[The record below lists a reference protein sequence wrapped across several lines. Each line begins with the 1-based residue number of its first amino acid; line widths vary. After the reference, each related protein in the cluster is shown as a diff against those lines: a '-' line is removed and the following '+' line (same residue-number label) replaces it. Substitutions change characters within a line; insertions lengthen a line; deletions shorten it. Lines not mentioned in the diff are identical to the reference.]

1 MMGDTV
7 VVLGGAGLVG
17 SLVARILM
25 QYGCNVRVVDR
36 RAPEQPCGFHEVDV
50 TSPLSTTG
58 HIFQGAKAVVF
69 ALPESVAIRAIPWV
83 LGAVSDEVVF
93 IPTCSV
99 QEPFYRALKS
109 ASPPQ
114 PFVGI
119 NPMFSPK
126 LSVQGRTVAVCLDDE
141 ESPTTFIEQFL
152 LGAGM
157 KIKRMAPVA
166 HDELMALCQ
175 ALPHAA
181 ILGFGLA
188 LSKCSLDLESALEV
202 MPPPMRTMMALL
214 SRVLVNPPE
223 VYWDIQLENDHA
235 IKQREALAEGMRR
248 LTESVRR
255 QDYDGFSND
264 LQGVSNALGRRLNS
278 GAVDCQHVFSLL
290 N

>member
-1 MMGDTV
+1 MMSDTV

-17 SLVARILM
+17 SLISRILM
-25 QYGCNVRVVDR
+25 QYGYDVRVVDR
-36 RAPEQPCGFHEVDV
+36 RPSEQENGFYEVDV
-50 TSPLSTTG
+50 TSPFSNTE
-58 HIFQGAKAVVF
+58 HIFQGVVAVVF

-83 LGAVSDEVVF
+83 VGSVSSDVVF

-99 QEPFYRALKS
+99 QEPFYRALKDTS
-109 ASPPQ
+109 YQQ
-114 PFVGI
+114 PFVGV

-126 LSVQGRTVAVCLDDE
+126 LSVQGRTVAICLEDGD
-141 ESPTTFIEQFL
+141 SPSTFIEQHL
-152 LGAGM
+152 MEAGM
-157 KIKRMAPVA
+157 KIKRMTPVA

-188 LSKCSLDLESALEV
+188 LARSSLDLESALEV

-214 SRVLVNPPE
+214 SRVLVSPPE
-223 VYWDIQLENDHA
+223 VYWDIQLENDQASH
-235 IKQREALAEGMRR
+235 QRAALAEGMER
-248 LTESVRR
+248 LMKNVRN
-255 QDYDGFSND
+255 QDYDEFRRD
-264 LQGVSNALGRRLNS
+264 LKGVSNTLGSRLNS

>member
-1 MMGDTV
+1 MNDTV

-17 SLVARILM
+17 ALFTRILM

-36 RAPEQPCGFHEVDV
+36 RPPEQPSVFHEVDV
-50 TSPLSTTG
+50 TNPFSNTE
-58 HIFQGAKAVVF
+58 HIFEGAAAVVF
-69 ALPESVAIRAIPWV
+69 ALPESVAIRSIPWV
-83 LGAVSDEVVF
+83 LGAVPSNVLFV
-93 IPTCSV
+93 PTCSV
-99 QEPFYRALKS
+99 QDPFYRALKNE
-109 ASPPQ
+109 SPQQ

-126 LSVQGRTVAVCLDDE
+126 LSVQGRTVAVCLDTED
-141 ESPTTFIEQFL
+141 SPSTFIEQYL

-157 KIKRMAPVA
+157 KIKRMTPVA

-235 IKQREALAEGMRR
+235 IKQREALVEGMKR
-248 LTESVRR
+248 LMESVRS